1 MTLTSLKIFQ
11 KLMKILYKA
20 IMMKL
25 MKHIFLKLMF
35 NILKILIIFDVGKL
49 VTSLHDKGEYVI
61 HIRNLKHA

>member
-1 MTLTSLKIFQ
+1 
-11 KLMKILYKA
+11 
-20 IMMKL
+20 

-61 HIRNLKHA
+61 HIRNLKHAWNHGLVLKKSG